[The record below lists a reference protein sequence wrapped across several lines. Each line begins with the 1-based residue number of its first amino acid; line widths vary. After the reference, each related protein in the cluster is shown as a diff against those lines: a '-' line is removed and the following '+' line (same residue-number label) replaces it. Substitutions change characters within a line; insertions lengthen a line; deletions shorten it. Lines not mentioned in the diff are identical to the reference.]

1 MPEITKEEKIR
12 LATIESKGYMTPAIK
27 LLKKFLKQNEHTPQK
42 AMEEAYNQIHF
53 FITQSK
59 EEVQEILEKRKAQ
72 GKIKDIKQASK
83 SIVGHVF
90 SYLIEYL
97 FIKNKEIGNIEK
109 AFFITSKTQ
118 ALKKFNTT
126 LTIYVDCESQHPDCD
141 LVVFNEK
148 SKKILI
154 LSIKTSLRE
163 RAGQSYRWKLLLDIA
178 NAKNSELRDK
188 YNIIYQSNEKLY
200 FCFTTIN
207 FYNEINN
214 PQQRGMLKFFDASF
228 IAKSNIDSKFVK
240 NMSAFN
246 LFITN
251 KLT

>member
-1 MPEITKEEKIR
+1 M
-12 LATIESKGYMTPAIK
+12 ASAIK
-27 LLKKFLKQNEHTPQK
+27 LLNGFLKQNEHIPRK

-59 EEVQEILEKRKAQ
+59 EEVQGILEKRKTQ
-72 GKIKDIKQASK
+72 GEIEDIKQASK
-83 SIVGHVF
+83 SIVGHAF

-109 AFFITSKTQ
+109 IFFITSKTQ
-118 ALKKFNTT
+118 ALKKFNKT
-126 LTIYVDCESQHPDCD
+126 LTIYVDGESQHPDCD
-141 LVVFNEK
+141 LVAFNKK

-188 YNIIYQSNEKLY
+188 YNIIYQGNEKLY
-200 FCFTTIN
+200 FCFATIN

-228 IAKSNIDSKFVK
+228 IAKPNIDSKFVN